1 MKKSKVIFLK
11 FKKSK
16 DKKKLNFQLQKVL
29 KYLCKRYDLEIDKM
43 QFGIYSDDFI
53 NGIQRLKVTFK

>member
-43 QFGIYSDDFI
+43 QFGIYGDDFI